1 MVRFSE
7 LKVADLRRELDE
19 RGAAADSSGLKAVL
33 QDRLRQIM
41 IEEGE
46 DPDTFEF
53 ESPEFE
59 WAKKLEAKIE
69 ASSKQIEASTKQSES
84 ARLSLEICPQDG
96 DYCFKK
102 RHRRKNRNQNRHPR
116 IEDGRAKRRSQEKI
130 GKTERSAR
138 QHPT

>member
-7 LKVADLRRELDE
+7 LKVVDLRRQLDE
-19 RGAAADSSGLKAVL
+19 RGADSSGLKAVL
-33 QDRLRQIM
+33 QDRQIM

-53 ESPEFE
+53 QSPEFE

-69 ASSKQIEASTKQSES
+69 ASSKQNEASTKQSES
-84 ARLSLEICPQDG
+84 ARLSLEICPEDG

-102 RHRRKNRNQNRHPR
+102 RHRRKNWNQNRHLR
-116 IEDGRAKRRSQEKI
+116 IEDGRAKRSQEGI
-130 GKTERSAR
+130 GKTKRRSAR

>member
-1 MVRFSE
+1 MVRFSA
-7 LKVADLRRELDE
+7 LKVAHLRRELDE
-19 RGAAADSSGLKAVL
+19 RGADISGLKAVL

-69 ASSKQIEASTKQSES
+69 TSSKQIEESSKQSES
-84 ARLSLEICPQDG
+84 ARLSLEAKNE
-96 DYCFKK
+96 YHCFKK
-102 RHRRKNRNQNRHPR
+102 GHRRENRHQNWHLR
-116 IEDGRAKRRSQEKI
+116 IEDGRAKRGSQEGIGKTKRRSQE
-130 GKTERSAR
+130 
-138 QHPT
+138 

>member
-19 RGAAADSSGLKAVL
+19 RGADSSGLKAVL
-33 QDRLRQIM
+33 QGRLRQIM

-59 WAKKLEAKIE
+59 WTKKLEAKIE
-69 ASSKQIEASTKQSES
+69 ASSKQIEASTKQLES
-84 ARLSLEICPQDG
+84 A
-96 DYCFKK
+96 
-102 RHRRKNRNQNRHPR
+102 
-116 IEDGRAKRRSQEKI
+116 
-130 GKTERSAR
+130 
-138 QHPT
+138 